1 MFWYPSL
8 QSAPKASN
16 TRQSWEKT
24 ILYNILIS
32 WYLIYDILIS
42 WYPDILISWYSD
54 ILISWYMISW
64 YMISWYP
71 DILISWYLISWYLI
85 SWFYVIFICPIIYF
99 KVFLILKIKKLL
111 NIKFIITVA
120 DYAKYDSSKTN
131 WKSSLILKKMCGI
144 LILVNNSKVNN
155 HKIPLKSWHFQYVV
169 CLIINVEVGW
179 RLNVTNKF
187 KFLSSR
193 LATVIFRGTPCT

>member
-16 TRQSWEKT
+16 TRQSWKKT

-32 WYLIYDILIS
+32 WYMIYDILIS
-42 WYPDILISWYSD
+42 WYPDIL
-54 ILISWYMISW
+54 
-64 YMISWYP
+64 YP
-71 DILISWYLISWYLI
+71 DFTLSLFVQLFILR
-85 SWFYVIFICPIIYF
+85 F
-99 KVFLILKIKKLL
+99 FLILKIKKLL

-187 KFLSSR
+187 KVLSSR